1 MTVLYAVG
9 EVVQKDEG
17 TFLVKPGLGLMVWTL
32 LAFGITMLILR
43 KFAFPKIQDAL
54 DRRQRLIEESI
65 EAADRTR
72 EEAEQLLSDYR
83 ARLAEARVQAEE
95 IVERAQKNSELYDAE
110 AREATDKVISE
121 RKEQA
126 ARDIEAEARRAI
138 SDIRREVADLT
149 IAATEKVTRKTL
161 NTDDQRKLVEDALA
175 ELDFTSLTGERGQ

>member
-9 EVVQKDEG
+9 EAVQKDEG

-95 IVERAQKNSELYDAE
+95 IVERAQKNS
-110 AREATDKVISE
+110 
-121 RKEQA
+121 
-126 ARDIEAEARRAI
+126 
-138 SDIRREVADLT
+138 
-149 IAATEKVTRKTL
+149 
-161 NTDDQRKLVEDALA
+161 
-175 ELDFTSLTGERGQ
+175 

>member
-1 MTVLYAVG
+1 MTLSLAVAA
-9 EVVQKDEG
+9 VQKDEG

-43 KFAFPKIQDAL
+43 KYAFPKIQDAL

-65 EAADRTR
+65 EQAERTR
-72 EEAEQLLSDYR
+72 EEAEALLNDYR

-95 IVERAQKNSELYDAE
+95 IVERAQKNSERYDAE
-110 AREATDKVISE
+110 AREAPDKVIAE

-138 SDIRREVADLT
+138 ADIRSEVANLT
-149 IAATEKVTRKTL
+149 IAATEKVTRKSL

-175 ELDFTSLTGERGQ
+175 ELDFTSLTGERS